1 VSDDLAMDV
10 SWDPSV
16 DAAYVSLI
24 PAGERTHGMVAD
36 SVTLE
41 EIAEE
46 TGITAL
52 HSLVLDFDRDG
63 KLIGIEVLGARA
75 TLRESTLRPTH

>member
-1 VSDDLAMDV
+1 MGL
-10 SWDPSV
+10 SWDRSV
-16 DAAYVSLI
+16 DAAYISLI
-24 PAGERTHGMVAD
+24 PPDERTYGVAAD

-41 EIAEE
+41 KIAEE
-46 TGITAL
+46 AGIDAL

-75 TLRESTLRPTH
+75 SLRESTLRGAQ

>member
-1 VSDDLAMDV
+1 MNITLDR
-10 SWDPSV
+10 SV

-24 PAGERTHGMVAD
+24 PPDERVYGVAAE

-41 EIAEE
+41 ELAEDA
-46 TGITAL
+46 GIDAL

-63 KLIGIEVLGARA
+63 RLIGIEVLAARDV
-75 TLRESTLRPTH
+75 LRESTLRAAQLL